1 MAKDINS
8 IFFDITPEIE
18 ELALKCETNNA
29 IDKELYTKYEVKRG
43 LRDLN
48 GKGVLAG
55 LTNISDVC
63 ATKIVDGVSVPCAGN
78 LYYRGYNIKD
88 LVSGFL
94 EAKHFGFE
102 EIAYLLLFGELPNQ
116 KELENFKDM
125 IADRRMLPPNFV
137 RDVIMKAPSRDMM
150 NSITRSILQLYSY
163 DDKADDTSIPNV
175 LRQSLNLIS
184 QFPML
189 MVYSYLAYNYR
200 MGEDLYIYAPKKELS
215 MAENILMMLRE
226 DRQYTELEAKILD
239 MALVLHMDHGG
250 GNNSTFTTHVVT
262 SSGTDTYSTIAAA
275 MASLKGPKHGGANV
289 KVTQMFEDMKTQLT
303 DWQDDDQIRAYLEAL
318 LEKRAF
324 DKRGLIYGMGH
335 AIYSVSDPR
344 AEIFKKFVKQ
354 LAYEKGHEAEYV
366 LYEKVEKMAPEII
379 SERRKMYKG
388 VNANVDFYS
397 GLVYS
402 MLDLPPA
409 LYTPIFAAA
418 RIVGWSA
425 HRIEELV
432 NADKIIRPLIKAQKA
447 GMDVNANQ
455 LESHLLSGGRVDNVV
470 DALIAAHRANL
481 DLSFERAA
489 AIDLAG
495 RNVFE
500 AVKMSVTPKI
510 IETPWISAV
519 AIDGIEVKVIAKVT
533 VRANLSRLVG
543 GAGEET
549 IIARVGEGI
558 VTTVGS
564 SQSHKSVLE
573 NPDLISRTVLS
584 KGLDNGTAFEILS
597 IDIADVDIG
606 RNIGA
611 HLQIQQAEADKQIA
625 QAKAEERRATA
636 IAKEQEMRAE
646 VEHMKA
652 KVVEA
657 EAEVPRAMAE
667 ALRSGNLGV
676 MDYYRMQNVQ
686 ADTAMKNNVGNTDLS
701 KVFHKEQCI
710 ETKDN

>member
-1 MAKDINS
+1 M
-8 IFFDITPEIE
+8 
-18 ELALKCETNNA
+18 
-29 IDKELYTKYEVKRG
+29 
-43 LRDLN
+43 
-48 GKGVLAG
+48 
-55 LTNISDVC
+55 
-63 ATKIVDGVSVPCAGN
+63 
-78 LYYRGYNIKD
+78 
-88 LVSGFL
+88 
-94 EAKHFGFE
+94 
-102 EIAYLLLFGELPNQ
+102 
-116 KELENFKDM
+116 
-125 IADRRMLPPNFV
+125 
-137 RDVIMKAPSRDMM
+137 IMKAPSRDMM

-189 MVYSYLAYNYR
+189 MVYSYLAYNYK

-425 HRIEELV
+425 HRLEELKNV
-432 NADKIIRPLIKAQKA
+432 DKIIRPAYKPLAPYRDYIK
-447 GMDVNANQ
+447 
-455 LESHLLSGGRVDNVV
+455 
-470 DALIAAHRANL
+470 L
-481 DLSFERAA
+481 DDR
-489 AIDLAG
+489 
-495 RNVFE
+495 
-500 AVKMSVTPKI
+500 
-510 IETPWISAV
+510 
-519 AIDGIEVKVIAKVT
+519 
-533 VRANLSRLVG
+533 
-543 GAGEET
+543 
-549 IIARVGEGI
+549 
-558 VTTVGS
+558 
-564 SQSHKSVLE
+564 
-573 NPDLISRTVLS
+573 
-584 KGLDNGTAFEILS
+584 
-597 IDIADVDIG
+597 
-606 RNIGA
+606 
-611 HLQIQQAEADKQIA
+611 
-625 QAKAEERRATA
+625 
-636 IAKEQEMRAE
+636 
-646 VEHMKA
+646 
-652 KVVEA
+652 
-657 EAEVPRAMAE
+657 
-667 ALRSGNLGV
+667 
-676 MDYYRMQNVQ
+676 
-686 ADTAMKNNVGNTDLS
+686 
-701 KVFHKEQCI
+701 
-710 ETKDN
+710 